1 MRSIEKKFFK
11 KSLGNNIAV
20 SKWNITKT
28 ENAIN
33 IFNVFS
39 NSVLHAEF

>member
-28 ENAIN
+28 ERM
-33 IFNVFS
+33 
-39 NSVLHAEF
+39 L